1 MDDTRI
7 QTAKTEAHEA
17 MVELDSDQPNIR
29 RAIALLD
36 DSRNGIVDVVEGG
49 LSGGCSKADLN
60 QLDSARMYINKA
72 ISMLTKSSSH
82 RCCHLAPA
90 GGAQRKRRA
99 FTQNQTNN
107 TRKGLH
113 D

>member
-1 MDDTRI
+1 MTRGLR
-7 QTAKTEAHEA
+7 QRRRKPTKA

-72 ISMLTKSSSH
+72 ISMLTKSSS
-82 RCCHLAPA
+82 PPEWMFSSVQPKSTI
-90 GGAQRKRRA
+90 GETK
-99 FTQNQTNN
+99 
-107 TRKGLH
+107 
-113 D
+113 